1 MNLVKEVVM
10 ESIINF
16 VNWIT
21 GIVWGWPMLITL
33 GLGGLILS
41 ARLGF
46 FQIKYFP
53 YIIKQTFGKMFKKAG
68 PGEVS
73 PFQAATA
80 ALASTV
86 GASNIIGVPA
96 AIMFGGPGA
105 IFWMWVMALMGM
117 GSKFVEI
124 VLGYKYREKN
134 EEGEYVGGPMYYM
147 TKGLNMKWLGSFF
160 ALMLMLELVPSIMVQ
175 ANSVSAS
182 ALEAFGLNPLVTGG
196 ITLVLVGLVVIGGIK
211 RIASTTEKL
220 VPFMALAYFV
230 GAMII
235 VFANIGELPRV
246 FGLIFGY
253 AFRPM
258 SAVGGF
264 AGSVI
269 AASIRWGVARGVYS
283 NEAGMGTAPMAHSA
297 AANDHAV
304 RQGFWGI
311 FEIIVDTLVICTTT
325 ALVVLSTDIW
335 LQLGA
340 MDNASGLPAA
350 AFNNFYGP
358 AGGMLVTISLLLFVV
373 STIIVIIFYGEK
385 QAEFL
390 FGLKFSRVMRYIY
403 LASIVV
409 GAAGGAKTLWIF
421 LDIMLALIIFPNMF
435 ALFML
440 HGEVKD
446 LTKEFFN
453 SEDYYLKDVR
463 KAK

>member
-1 MNLVKEVVM
+1 M
-10 ESIINF
+10 EAIINF

-33 GLGGLILS
+33 GLGGFVLS

-46 FQIKYFP
+46 FQIRYFP
-53 YIIKQTFGKMFKKAG
+53 YIIKQTFGKMFGKVEK
-68 PGEVS
+68 GEVS

-124 VLGYKYREKN
+124 VLGFKYREKN

-147 TKGLNMKWLGSFF
+147 KKGLKMPWLGSFF
-160 ALMLMLELVPSIMVQ
+160 ALMLMLELVPSVMVQ

-182 ALEAFGLNPLVTGG
+182 AQEAFGIAPIITGVV
-196 ITLVLVGLVVIGGIK
+196 TLVLVGLVVVGGIK
-211 RIASTTEKL
+211 RIGSVTEKL
-220 VPFMALAYFV
+220 VPFMAMAYFV

-235 VFANIGELPRV
+235 VFANFGQVPRV
-246 FGLIFGY
+246 FGLIFSN
-253 AFRPM
+253 AFTPM

-264 AGSVI
+264 AGSVV

-297 AANDHAV
+297 ASNDHAV
-304 RQGFWGI
+304 RQGFWGL

-325 ALVVLSTDIW
+325 AFVVLSTDIW
-335 LQLGA
+335 TRPGA
-340 MDNASGLPAA
+340 MDNPSGLPAA
-350 AFNNFYGP
+350 AFTEFYG
-358 AGGMLVTISLLLFVV
+358 AFGGMLVTVSLLLFVV
-373 STIIVIIFYGEK
+373 STLIVVIFYGEK

-390 FGLKFSRVMRYIY
+390 FGLKFSRVMRYVY

-409 GAAGGAKTLWIF
+409 GAAGGAQTLWIF
-421 LDIMLALIIFPNMF
+421 LDIMLAMIIFPNMF

-446 LTKEFFN
+446 LTKEFFT
-453 SEDYYLKDVR
+453 SKEYYLKDIG
-463 KAK
+463 KA

>member
-1 MNLVKEVVM
+1 M
-10 ESIINF
+10 EAIINF

-33 GLGGLILS
+33 GLGGFVLS

-46 FQIKYFP
+46 FQIRYFP
-53 YIIKQTFGKMFKKAG
+53 YIIKQTFGKMFGKVEK
-68 PGEVS
+68 GEVS

-105 IFWMWVMALMGM
+105 VFWMWVMALMGM

-124 VLGYKYREKN
+124 VLGFKYREKN

-147 TKGLNMKWLGSFF
+147 KKGLKMPWLGSFF
-160 ALMLMLELVPSIMVQ
+160 ALMLMLELVPSVMVQ
-175 ANSVSAS
+175 ANSVAAS
-182 ALEAFGLNPLVTGG
+182 AQEAFGLAPIITGVVTL
-196 ITLVLVGLVVIGGIK
+196 ILVGLVVIGGIK
-211 RIASTTEKL
+211 RIGSVTEKL

-230 GAMII
+230 GGMII
-235 VFANIGELPRV
+235 VIANIGEVPRV

-264 AGSVI
+264 AGSVV

-297 AANDHAV
+297 ASNDHAV
-304 RQGFWGI
+304 RQGFWGL

-325 ALVVLSTDIW
+325 AFVVLSTDIW
-335 LQLGA
+335 TSAGA
-340 MDNASGLPAA
+340 LDNPSGLPAA
-350 AFNNFYGP
+350 AFNQFYGP
-358 AGGMLVTISLLLFVV
+358 LGGMLVTVSLLLFVV
-373 STIIVIIFYGEK
+373 STLIVVIFYGEK

-390 FGLKFSRVMRYIY
+390 FGLKFSRVMRYVY

-409 GAAGGAKTLWIF
+409 GAAGGAQTLWIF
-421 LDIMLALIIFPNMF
+421 LDIMLAMIIFPNMF

-446 LTKEFFN
+446 LTKEFFT
-453 SEDYYLKDVR
+453 SKDYYLKDIG
-463 KAK
+463 KA

>member
-105 IFWMWVMALMGM
+105 IFWMWIMALMGM

-147 TKGLNMKWLGSFF
+147 SKGLNMKWLGSFF

-235 VFANIGELPRV
+235 VIANIGELPRV

-297 AANDHAV
+297 ATNDHAV

-335 LQLGA
+335 LQPGA

-453 SEDYYLKDVR
+453 SEEYYLKDIK